1 MCIVYGI
8 YAVVWFVVS
17 FMQWRDL
24 LRIQFWIGA
33 VILIGTLF
41 QPYAL
46 ITTIQRNLMRIFFS
60 GMIEKAMFYEE
71 YESVNST
78 GESSLLGTEFA
89 AELVS
94 AAKRSLARMLVI
106 IVSLGYGIVKLV
118 YFYPSAK
125 KWWIGLHLMKIFL
138 FDL

>member
-118 YFYPSAK
+118 YFYPSTK
-125 KWWIGLHLMKIFL
+125 K
-138 FDL
+138 

>member
-125 KWWIGLHLMKIFL
+125 K
-138 FDL
+138 